1 MDFILTLV
9 AGPDKN
15 APLTDAIVAVA
26 RDALNTLGAET
37 TAPDWLAPAKACD
50 VFVDKIPPKAAKQAV
65 RTALSAH
72 PVDIAVGPA
81 LGRKKKLLVA
91 DMDATIVVNET
102 LDEIADHVGLK
113 AEVAAITAQAMRG
126 EIEYHESLRRR
137 VALLK
142 DLPETAL
149 AETYA
154 RTVVSPG
161 AEALVRTMRAWG
173 AITALVS
180 SGFDYFTGRVRE
192 RVGFEFDFGNE
203 FAIENGKLT
212 GKVVEPIFDR
222 FAKLE
227 TLKML
232 AGKYAV
238 TQPMTLAIGD
248 GANDLEMV
256 KWAGLGVA
264 YHAKPILADAAN
276 ARIDHGDLTTLLYM
290 QGYREAEIVRS
301 ST

>member
-9 AGPDKN
+9 AGSDRN
-15 APLTDAIVAVA
+15 APLTDAIVAAA
-26 RDALNTLGAET
+26 RDALNSLGAET
-37 TAPDWLAPAKACD
+37 TAPDWLAPGKACD
-50 VFVDKIPPKAAKQAV
+50 VLVGKTTLKAAEQAV
-65 RTALSAH
+65 RAALRKY

-142 DLPETAL
+142 DLPESAL

-161 AEALVRTMRAWG
+161 AETLVRTMRAWG

-203 FAIENGKLT
+203 FAIEGGRLT
-212 GKVVEPIFDR
+212 GKVMEPIFDR
-222 FAKLE
+222 FSKLE
-227 TLKML
+227 TLKTL

-256 KWAGLGVA
+256 KWAGMGVA
-264 YHAKPILADAAN
+264 YHAKPILADAAD

-290 QGYREAEIVRS
+290 QGYREAEIVRG
-301 ST
+301 

>member
-26 RDALNTLGAET
+26 RDALNSFDVET
-37 TAPDWLAPAKACD
+37 TAPDWLAPDKACD
-50 VFVDKIPPKAAKQAV
+50 VFVSGTSPKTVEQTV
-65 RTALSAH
+65 RTALRAY

-173 AITALVS
+173 AVTALVS

-203 FAIENGKLT
+203 FVIENGRLA
-212 GKVVEPIFDR
+212 GRVVEPIFDR
-222 FAKLE
+222 FSKLE
-227 TLKML
+227 TLKIL
-232 AGKYAV
+232 AEKFAV
-238 TQPMTLAIGD
+238 AQPMTLAIGD

-264 YHAKPILADAAN
+264 YHAKPVLADAAN

-290 QGYREAEIVRS
+290 QGYREAEIVRR
-301 ST
+301 

>member
-26 RDALNTLGAET
+26 RDALNSFDVAT
-37 TAPDWLAPAKACD
+37 TAPDWLAPDKACD
-50 VFVDKIPPKAAKQAV
+50 VFVSGTSPTTVERTV
-65 RTALSAH
+65 RTALRAH

-173 AITALVS
+173 AVTALVS

-192 RVGFEFDFGNE
+192 RVGFEFDFGNA

-222 FAKLE
+222 FSKLGA
-227 TLKML
+227 LKML
-232 AGKYAV
+232 AEKFAV
-238 TQPMTLAIGD
+238 AQPMTLAIGD

-290 QGYREAEIVRS
+290 QGYREAEIVRR
-301 ST
+301 

>member
-26 RDALNTLGAET
+26 RDALNSFDVET
-37 TAPDWLAPAKACD
+37 TAPDWLGPDKACD
-50 VFVDKIPPKAAKQAV
+50 VFVSGTSPKTVEQTV
-65 RTALSAH
+65 RTALRAY

-173 AITALVS
+173 AVTALVS

-203 FAIENGKLT
+203 FVIENGRLA
-212 GKVVEPIFDR
+212 GRVVEPIFDR
-222 FAKLE
+222 FSKLE
-227 TLKML
+227 TLKIL
-232 AGKYAV
+232 AEKFAV
-238 TQPMTLAIGD
+238 AQPMTLAIGD

-264 YHAKPILADAAN
+264 
-276 ARIDHGDLTTLLYM
+276 
-290 QGYREAEIVRS
+290 
-301 ST
+301 